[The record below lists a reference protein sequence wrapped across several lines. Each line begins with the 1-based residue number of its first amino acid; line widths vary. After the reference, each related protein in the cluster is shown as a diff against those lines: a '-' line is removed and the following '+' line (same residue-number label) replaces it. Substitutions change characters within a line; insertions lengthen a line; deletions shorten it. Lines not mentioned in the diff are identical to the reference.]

1 MRSYKLKFSRYEMSA
16 DTKAKGDMK
25 KIIQR
30 QVRRQLN
37 KEAKKEIECRPTD
50 IIKKRKNKKAGT

>member
-1 MRSYKLKFSRYEMSA
+1 MRPYKLKFSRYEMSA
-16 DTKAKGDMK
+16 DQKATGQMK

-37 KEAKKEIECRPTD
+37 KETKKEVEDGCGLRSQQED
-50 IIKKRKNKKAGT
+50 EKG